1 MRYAVTE
8 VETTMQNTKN
18 GSEEIIFDMYIPRQ
32 AFVSKFSMKI
42 QNKTYEAKVKTKQ
55 NATEIFQSSNTNSGL
70 LENQEMNK
78 TSELFN
84 GSQYVRK
91 IFTKIKKNRG
101 LTNYLKHPTYIWI
114 SVHRQLRML
123 NGRNKIFQQME

>member
-42 QNKTYEAKVKTKQ
+42 QNKTYEAKVKTKE
-55 NATEIFQSSNTNSGL
+55 NATDIFQSSNTNAGL

-84 GSQYVRK
+84 GTQYVSK
-91 IFTKIKKNRG
+91 IFTMIRK
-101 LTNYLKHPTYIWI
+101 
-114 SVHRQLRML
+114 
-123 NGRNKIFQQME
+123 

>member
-18 GSEEIIFDMYIPRQ
+18 ESEEIIFDMYIPRQ

-42 QNKTYEAKVKTKQ
+42 ENKTYEAKVEIKE
-55 NATEIFQSSNTNSGL
+55 NATDIFNRSNTNTGL
-70 LENQEMNK
+70 LENQEMTK

-84 GSQYVRK
+84 GLQYVSQ
-91 IFTKIKKNRG
+91 FSS
-101 LTNYLKHPTYIWI
+101 YIAGVLV
-114 SVHRQLRML
+114 S
-123 NGRNKIFQQME
+123 

>member
-91 IFTKIKKNRG
+91 IFTKIKKIG
-101 LTNYLKHPTYIWI
+101 DLPII
-114 SVHRQLRML
+114 
-123 NGRNKIFQQME
+123 

>member
-42 QNKTYEAKVKTKQ
+42 QNKTYKAKVEIKE
-55 NATEIFQSSNTNSGL
+55 NATEIFNRSNTNAGL
-70 LENQEMNK
+70 LENQEMTK

-84 GSQYVRK
+84 GLQYVSQ
-91 IFTKIKKNRG
+91 FS
-101 LTNYLKHPTYIWI
+101 LYIAGVLI
-114 SVHRQLRML
+114 S
-123 NGRNKIFQQME
+123 

>member
-18 GSEEIIFDMYIPRQ
+18 KTEEIIFDMYIPRQ
-32 AFVSKFSMKI
+32 AFVSKFSMLIK
-42 QNKTYEAKVKTKQ
+42 NKTYEAKVKIKE
-55 NATEIFQSSNTNSGL
+55 NATDIFQRSNTSAGL

-84 GSQYVRK
+84 GLQYVSQCS
-91 IFTKIKKNRG
+91 
-101 LTNYLKHPTYIWI
+101 LYIAGVLI
-114 SVHRQLRML
+114 S
-123 NGRNKIFQQME
+123 

>member
-42 QNKTYEAKVKTKQ
+42 QNKTYEAKVEIKQ
-55 NATEIFQSSNTNSGL
+55 NATDIFQSSNTNTGL
-70 LENQEMNK
+70 LENQEIEK
-78 TSELFN
+78 TSELLN
-84 GSQYVRK
+84 GTQYVSK
-91 IFTKIKKNRG
+91 IFTMRRK
-101 LTNYLKHPTYIWI
+101 
-114 SVHRQLRML
+114 
-123 NGRNKIFQQME
+123 

>member
-32 AFVSKFSMKI
+32 AFVSKFSMLIK
-42 QNKTYEAKVKTKQ
+42 NKTYKAKVEIKQ
-55 NATEIFQSSNTNSGL
+55 NATEIFNRSNTNAGL
-70 LENQEMNK
+70 LENQEMTK

-84 GSQYVRK
+84 GLQYVSQ
-91 IFTKIKKNRG
+91 FSLYSAG
-101 LTNYLKHPTYIWI
+101 VLI
-114 SVHRQLRML
+114 S
-123 NGRNKIFQQME
+123 

>member
-42 QNKTYEAKVKTKQ
+42 QNKTYEAKVEIKQ
-55 NATEIFQSSNTNSGL
+55 NASDIFKSSNTNTGL
-70 LENQEMNK
+70 LENQEMEK
-78 TSELFN
+78 TSELLN
-84 GSQYVRK
+84 GTQYVSK
-91 IFTKIKKNRG
+91 IFTMRRK
-101 LTNYLKHPTYIWI
+101 
-114 SVHRQLRML
+114 
-123 NGRNKIFQQME
+123 

>member
-42 QNKTYEAKVKTKQ
+42 KNKTYKAKVEIKE
-55 NATEIFQSSNTNSGL
+55 NATEIFNRSNTNAGL
-70 LENQEMNK
+70 LENQEMTK

-84 GSQYVRK
+84 GLQYVSQ
-91 IFTKIKKNRG
+91 FS
-101 LTNYLKHPTYIWI
+101 LYIAGVLI
-114 SVHRQLRML
+114 S
-123 NGRNKIFQQME
+123 